1 MNREN
6 PYRDQAERL
15 RKKINHPDREEY
27 NTSTGLPPRNEIHRD
42 RQKKNNWKLKYP
54 IIRLLALF
62 FILLPICIFSVYSYL
77 NDKPGGTDTSEKGS
91 GYDMIDIDRSQDAS
105 TKKEPASNLDDHV
118 AEENPNQQPLII
130 PSAEATVATGGNKD
144 GETAPEESTKPAPV
158 AEAKAA
164 SPAEDNQSES
174 SAAVTQKEDEAAV
187 IYHTVAPG
195 ETMYRI
201 AMKYY
206 QSQAGIDKIKQ
217 ANNIKNNE
225 IQVGQK
231 LKIPIEQ

>member
-15 RKKINHPDREEY
+15 RQKINHPKMEEY
-27 NTSTGLPPRNEIHRD
+27 NPGSGLPPRKEIHRN
-42 RQKKNNWKLKYP
+42 RQKKNKWKLKYP

-62 FILLPICIFSVYSYL
+62 FILLPICIFSAYSYL
-77 NDKPGGTDTSEKGS
+77 NDKPGGTDKSEEGS
-91 GYDMIDIDRSQDAS
+91 GYDTIDIEGSKDKPNS
-105 TKKEPASNLDDHV
+105 TGPAGNLDDNV
-118 AEENPNQQPLII
+118 LEENPDQQPLIV
-130 PSAEATVATGGNKD
+130 PSAEAAVAAGGNKD
-144 GETAPEESTKPAPV
+144 GEQSTQPAPA
-158 AEAKAA
+158 AEANAA
-164 SPAEDNQSES
+164 SQQSQ
-174 SAAVTQKEDEAAV
+174 SAASAAPKEQDASV

-206 QSQAGIDKIKQ
+206 QSQSGIEKIKQ